1 MAKSKKHKA
10 PEANS
15 INTESIRDIVDE
27 RFLAATT
34 RPQFKSGRKFKKD
47 KANADSDDDAEGGNL
62 VAGNSSGFEE
72 SFGESLTAAIRSD
85 SRFAEALTNQEK
97 FGCIPR
103 MDKYGRKQKNKRI
116 KSKSAQHN
124 VTNEKEL
131 DDDEDGAA
139 NGKEK
144 SKLKTRN
151 IPESND
157 MESRIAYL
165 NALSRGEIS
174 VSSSDDNSDD
184 DSRVDSS
191 EESDQDSED
200 DSSASVDVYGKAGVF
215 DPSYKQLPGDLQNA
229 YDEEDGVEL
238 TDCSTPYMAVL
249 NLDWTHIRAVD
260 VYAMLQSFC
269 PPGTLKKVEIYPSD
283 FGIEMMEKER
293 IQGPCGLWKKPKKQK
308 KSSDEVS
315 ESDQTSSSEQSNR
328 YESDSL
334 GDNQSRENAAETDD
348 DNVSA
353 EEEEDIMNLNEA
365 TAKLYSH
372 FPPQSEVIKNSR
384 KSREDSDEEGF
395 DREKLRAYEA
405 AKLRYYFAIATFS
418 SPSAAESVYNNVDGM
433 EMEHSA
439 AEIDVRA
446 LPADEYSGTIKGREL
461 RDECD
466 HLPGKYAPPDTVV
479 AALRQSKVS
488 CSWETGDSQRE
499 KKLTR
504 YGMGKDAWQA
514 LAEGDDIKFY
524 LASDHSS
531 ATEDDDSVDIESDE
545 EGTETCN
552 RTKQKAANMRSL
564 LGLGGSDEDVSVAN
578 SSDSSDEDSH
588 SSTSSTYSE
597 SEKKSEPSS
606 KQTTFIPG
614 KDSLEEKIRSK
625 IQNAGDDSE
634 ELTPF
639 QKYLEKR
646 KQKRKERRE
655 AARNKRRGVDN
666 QKDEA
671 DKNDGMYG
679 YDPEFG
685 VAKFSDEEASNGER
699 GDKFEN
705 DEEADGDGFFLGGN
719 ISNRS
724 KTTVKKNKHE
734 QLQKYDQKTVQ
745 ASTKEELELLIAG
758 DKDEEH
764 VKDYDMRGLAK
775 LEKHAGKKLKGKRKR
790 QMETLTANVSGQE
803 FQVDTA
809 DERFAALLDGTDDRF
824 GIDRT
829 NPLYRETAAMKA
841 LLEEQTKRRKKSRG
855 KKDSTTRNNEDDE
868 EKAEPAHKIG
878 GWVESSDE
886 AKALSSL
893 VKSLQRKVPS
903 TDSSKH
909 NILKGC

>member
-1 MAKSKKHKA
+1 MFSKKQKA
-10 PEANS
+10 PQARSSNAAS
-15 INTESIRDIVDE
+15 NRDIIDE
-27 RFLAATT
+27 RFVAATT
-34 RPQFKSGRKFKKD
+34 RPQFKSGRKLKKD
-47 KANADSDDDAEGGNL
+47 KGNGDSDNDAEGGNL
-62 VAGNSSGFEE
+62 IAIKSQGFEE
-72 SFGESLTAAIRSD
+72 SFGESLTAAIQSD

-97 FGCIPR
+97 FGCIPL
-103 MDKYGRKQKNKRI
+103 MDKYGRKKKHLRK
-116 KSKSAQHN
+116 KSKSAENN

-131 DDDEDGAA
+131 DEDGDGTAK
-139 NGKEK
+139 GKET
-144 SKLKTRN
+144 SKDKNRN
-151 IPESND
+151 VPESND

-174 VSSSDDNSDD
+174 VSSSDGDSDH
-184 DSRVDSS
+184 DSGVDSS
-191 EESDQDSED
+191 AESEQDSD
-200 DSSASVDVYGKAGVF
+200 YDSSASVDLYGKAGVF
-215 DPSYKQLPGDLQNA
+215 DPSYNQLPGDLGNA
-229 YDEEDGVEL
+229 HDDEDGVEL
-238 TDCSTPYMAVL
+238 TDCSTPYMAIL
-249 NLDWTHIRAVD
+249 NLDWTNIRAVD

-283 FGIEMMEKER
+283 FGMEMMEKER
-293 IQGPCGLWKKPKKQK
+293 IQGPSGLWKKPKEHE
-308 KSSDEVS
+308 KSRDDVS
-315 ESDQTSSSEQSNR
+315 ESDETSGSEQSEGN
-328 YESDSL
+328 ESDSI
-334 GDNQSRENAAETDD
+334 GDNQSHESAAAETDE

-353 EEEEDIMNLNEA
+353 DEEEDIMNLNEA

-446 LPADEYSGTIKGREL
+446 LPADEYSETIKGREL
-461 RDECD
+461 RDQCD
-466 HLPGKYAPPDTVV
+466 HLPGKYTPPDTVV
-479 AALRQSKVS
+479 AALRQSRVS

-504 YGMGKDAWQA
+504 YGMAKDAWQA

-531 ATEDDDSVDIESDE
+531 ANDDSDREDSESDE
-545 EGTETCN
+545 EATETLD
-552 RTKQKAANMRSL
+552 RSKGKAAHMRSL
-564 LGLGGSDEDVSVAN
+564 LGLGGSDEDENTAN
-578 SSDSSDEDSH
+578 SSDGGDEDSH
-588 SSTSSTYSE
+588 SSSSSVYSQSDRKGE
-597 SEKKSEPSS
+597 PSEK
-606 KQTTFIPG
+606 QATFIPG
-614 KDSLEEKIRSK
+614 KGSLEEKIRSK
-625 IQNAGDDSE
+625 IQNTGGESE

-655 AARNKRRGVDN
+655 ASRNKRRGVDD

-671 DKNDGMYG
+671 DENDGMYG

-685 VAKFSDEEASNGER
+685 VAKFSDDEASNGGR
-699 GDKFEN
+699 GDEKG
-705 DEEADGDGFFLGGN
+705 ADSDDFFLGGDS
-719 ISNRS
+719 SNRS
-724 KTTVKKNKHE
+724 NTTSKKTKPE
-734 QLQKYDQKTVQ
+734 QLQKSSSEAAQ

-758 DKDEEH
+758 DDDEEH
-764 VKDYDMRGLAK
+764 IKDYDMRGLAK
-775 LEKHAGKKLKGKRKR
+775 LERHAGKKLKGKRKR
-790 QMETLTANVSGQE
+790 QMETLAANVSGQE
-803 FQVDTA
+803 FQIDTT
-809 DERFAALLDGTDDRF
+809 DDRFAVLLDGTDDRF

-829 NPLYRETAAMKA
+829 NPLYKETAAMKA

-855 KKDSTTRNNEDDE
+855 KKDDTTRNNEDKE
-868 EKAEPAHKIG
+868 ELAEPVNGTG
-878 GWVESSDE
+878 GWVESSNE

-903 TDSSKH
+903 TNSTKH
-909 NILKGC
+909 KV